1 MERTNS
7 HSFETQKPL
16 KWIQLKSHPA
26 RFQQPVQ
33 DGLKC
38 VADVDKN
45 ATTAVNEDEA
55 FDETGSVMGVM
66 IQIETEV
73 WNIKSKLDLG
83 KKVG

>member
-1 MERTNS
+1 M
-7 HSFETQKPL
+7 
-16 KWIQLKSHPA
+16 
-26 RFQQPVQ
+26 
-33 DGLKC
+33 
-38 VADVDKN
+38 VADVDQN